1 MKIRKK
7 LSITNTIT
15 IVVSMI
21 LLTFVISMI
30 VVNFI
35 NSDIEKKLIKENV
48 SIQKVFSYN
57 KFVYFENNE
66 LNIEKEFYS
75 FFTNSSNITASCFLI
90 NGDSTKLLFEPY
102 FDKNPLSGENTD
114 QILSASLK
122 SSYDINI
129 AEKKYLAYNDKIDI
143 SHNNENYSLLITTL
157 IPNYQIRSIIYQ
169 IIIVLIASIF
179 AIGLLSILVTRIL
192 VMKITKPIKILEM
205 ITQKISNKNYDNII
219 ELETGDEFEVLN
231 RSVNEMAENIKNHE
245 METKRFYENISHEL
259 KTPLT
264 VISGYAEGIKT
275 NIFGDK
281 EKAVDIIIK
290 ESAELKRQLDNII
303 YLSKLDTVKDYY
315 KIEKTDLNELIT
327 AALKKVEDI
336 IILNDIDVIYEPIDE
351 VVLKLDKDKFIKMI
365 INILSNC
372 VKYTKDTIWIETQTD
387 QKICTIK
394 IYDNGIGFG
403 KDILKDPF
411 NRGITGDKDGS
422 GIGLSI
428 IKNIVDAHKGK
439 IRISNN
445 TNGGALYHIELNLP

>member
-303 YLSKLDTVKDYY
+303 YL
-315 KIEKTDLNELIT
+315 
-327 AALKKVEDI
+327 
-336 IILNDIDVIYEPIDE
+336 IL
-351 VVLKLDKDKFIKMI
+351 
-365 INILSNC
+365 
-372 VKYTKDTIWIETQTD
+372 
-387 QKICTIK
+387 
-394 IYDNGIGFG
+394 
-403 KDILKDPF
+403 
-411 NRGITGDKDGS
+411 
-422 GIGLSI
+422 
-428 IKNIVDAHKGK
+428 
-439 IRISNN
+439 
-445 TNGGALYHIELNLP
+445 